1 MVSTDAI
8 SFTDKWTLFKTLPD
22 QPEIALAD
30 VKPGDVVYRATHWSI
45 HKWWAWHVACVDRDS
60 YRSSLIVFSS
70 FKGGKFY
77 TFEMP
82 IGLHFYKGVTLTGQ
96 QLDDVRNL
104 LLRRYFRMW
113 NEEEAGP
120 YIAPELPAAHWKR
133 NMGMHVPPP
142 FERWLQS
149 EDGKQIV
156 DYVEG
161 LLNG

>member
-1 MVSTDAI
+1 M
-8 SFTDKWTLFKTLPD
+8 
-22 QPEIALAD
+22 
-30 VKPGDVVYRATHWSI
+30 
-45 HKWWAWHVACVDRDS
+45 AWHVACVNRDS
-60 YRSSLIVFSS
+60 YRPSLIVFSS

-77 TFEMP
+77 TF
-82 IGLHFYKGVTLTGQ
+82 ILGHKDLHFYKGDTLTEQ

-120 YIAPELPAAHWKR
+120 YIAPELPAGHWKH
-133 NMGMHVPPP
+133 NMGLHVPPP

-149 EDGKQIV
+149 EDAQPIIKH
-156 DYVEG
+156 VEG